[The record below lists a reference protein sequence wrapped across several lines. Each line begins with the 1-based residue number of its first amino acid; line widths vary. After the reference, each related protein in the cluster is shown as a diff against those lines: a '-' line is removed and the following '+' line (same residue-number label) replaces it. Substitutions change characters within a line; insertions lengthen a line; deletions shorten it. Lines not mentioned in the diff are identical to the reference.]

1 MVHEMRKVIKNET
14 TDLERAYYGSSRVSF
29 SYIKIEGPADGESAF
44 KECKNIEVEHS
55 KFKLRYPFWHN
66 TDANYYDLYLAKTA
80 RAPWWYDN
88 YIYLERVNCNG
99 VKALRECKHITIDN
113 CKFKSVEIGWNCSD
127 ILLRKSSIE
136 GFYAF
141 FGSKN
146 IDISDMK
153 FKGKYSFQYV
163 KDVEIVNSYLD
174 TKDAFWHSKNV
185 TVKDSVIKGEYLAWY
200 SENLTLINCKII
212 GTQPLCYC
220 KGLTLINCT
229 TEGCDLAFE
238 NSEVNGNIIGD
249 VISIKNPQK
258 GALHV
263 EGNIGE
269 IIVDEYDRSG
279 GNFKLTHK

>member
-1 MVHEMRKVIKNET
+1 MRKIIKNET
-14 TDLERAYYGSSRVSF
+14 TDLERAYYGSSKVSF
-29 SYIKIEGPADGESAF
+29 SYIKIEGPADGESSF

-55 KFKLRYPFWHN
+55 RFKLRYPFWHN

-163 KDVEIVNSYLD
+163 KDAEIVNSYLD

-229 TEGCDLAFE
+229 TEECDLAFE